1 MSCII
6 EIAIN
11 CPLRQTFDYLSDES
25 AHHWHKGMRA
35 RVSFAN
41 KIVIGIVTA
50 VKPLEEQD
58 RKLKPIIERLDD
70 NACLDKELFALILW
84 LSKYYHHP
92 IGDCFATA
100 LPKKIRL
107 GEPLQASQQT
117 IWQVTNNNAGKL
129 GQKQQKILAALQQ
142 YPEGLSEKALKNQ
155 LSSVKTSLK
164 GLEEKSLVTCFQQ
177 ADVEITQEIT
187 EKSWPLNDEQLQ
199 VCEIIEKKSDQFQPF
214 LLHGITGSGKTEIY
228 LTLAREQIKQGR
240 QVLILIPEIS
250 LSGQFVARFK
260 SGLTGRVVLSHSGIN
275 DSQRRQAWC
284 LANNGEV
291 DVIIGTRS
299 AVFMPLKRP
308 GLLIIDEEHDSAYK
322 QQDGLRYHARNILL
336 MRAKNLNVP
345 IVLGSA
351 TPSLESLYQVK
362 QGKYQLLE
370 LKNRAGN
377 AILPNVSL
385 IDLGVEPQAVLSQAL
400 QQKIQEHLQKQQQV
414 LLFINRR
421 GFAPVLMCHSCQWQA
436 QCKSCDAKMVVHQQ
450 RQQLFCHHCGLIQRL
465 PTNCPSCNAK
475 DLNTHGAGTEKIEQL
490 LQKMFLDTPV
500 LRIDRDTTQ
509 TVNAFDTLFQP
520 IRDGESAILVGTQ
533 MLAKGHDFHK
543 VTLVGI
549 LDADQGLFSAD
560 FRASEYLAQSI
571 VQVTGRSG
579 RGDLQGDVLIQTRQ
593 ISHPFWQQVLAQDYG
608 KLAEDLLA
616 ERISVQLPPASF
628 WAIWRA
634 ESPYAEQAMA
644 LLQEIADQLGQPNQ
658 VQLMGPVPALMEKR
672 AGRYRAQLVFCSQSR
687 NALHRLID
695 IAMDNISRN
704 KLARKVRWSLDI
716 DPIELL

>member
-1 MSCII
+1 MSCIV

-25 AHHWHKGMRA
+25 ARHWHKGMRA
-35 RVSFAN
+35 KVSFAN
-41 KIVIGIVTA
+41 KTVIGIVTA

-70 NACLDKELFALILW
+70 TASLDKELFALIVW
-84 LSKYYHHP
+84 LSRYYHHP

-100 LPKKIRL
+100 LPKKIRQ
-107 GEPLQASQQT
+107 GEPLQANQQT
-117 IWQVTNNNAGKL
+117 IWKIVNHNPSKL
-129 GQKQQKILAALQQ
+129 GQKQQQILAALQQ
-142 YPEGLSEKALKNQ
+142 HPDGLSEKQLKTN
-155 LSSVKTSLK
+155 LGSVKTSLQ
-164 GLEEKSLVTCFQQ
+164 GLEEKSLVTNFQQ

-187 EKSWPLNDEQLQ
+187 EKSWPLNDDQLRI
-199 VCEIIEKKSDQFQPF
+199 CKIIEQKIEQFQPF
-214 LLHGITGSGKTEIY
+214 LLHGITGSGKTEVY
-228 LTLAREQIKQGR
+228 LTLAREQIKQGK

-275 DSQRRQAWC
+275 DSQRKQAWC
-284 LANNGEV
+284 LANSGEV

-336 MRAKNLNVP
+336 MRAKNLNIP

-377 AILPNVSL
+377 AALPNVSL
-385 IDLGVEPQAVLSQAL
+385 IDLSLEPQAFISQAL
-400 QQKIQEHLQKQQQV
+400 QQKIQQHLQKQQQV

-465 PTNCPSCNAK
+465 PKQCPSCNAE
-475 DLNTHGAGTEKIEQL
+475 DLNTYGAGTEKIEQL
-490 LQKMFLDTPV
+490 LQKLFPDTPV

-520 IRDGESAILVGTQ
+520 IRDGQSAILVGTQ

-579 RGDLQGDVLIQTRQ
+579 RGEQQGDVLIQTRQ

-695 IAMDNISRN
+695 VAMDNISRS

>member
-1 MSCII
+1 MTCIV
-6 EIAIN
+6 EIAIS

-25 AHHWHKGMRA
+25 AQLWHKGMRT
-35 RVSFAN
+35 RVSFGN
-41 KIVIGIVTA
+41 KTIVGIVTA
-50 VKPLEEQD
+50 IKPLEKQN
-58 RKLKPIIERLDD
+58 RKLKPILERLDD
-70 NACLDKELFALILW
+70 SACIDKELFELIVW
-84 LSKYYHHP
+84 LSRYYHHP
-92 IGDCFATA
+92 IGDCFATT
-100 LPKKIRL
+100 LPKKIRQ
-107 GEPLQASQQT
+107 GESLQADQQT
-117 IWQVTNNNAGKL
+117 IWQIVNHNPRKL
-129 GQKQQKILAALQQ
+129 GQKQQQILAALQQ
-142 YPEGLSEKALKNQ
+142 HPKGLSEKQLKTN
-155 LSSVKTSLK
+155 LGSVKTSLQ
-164 GLEEKSLVTCFQQ
+164 GLEKKSLVTHIQQ
-177 ADVEITQEIT
+177 ADVEMTNEIT
-187 EKSWPLNDEQLQ
+187 EKSWPLNDDQLRICKTIEQ
-199 VCEIIEKKSDQFQPF
+199 KNDQFQPF
-214 LLHGITGSGKTEIY
+214 LLHGITGSGKTEVY
-228 LTLAREQIKQGR
+228 LKLAREQIKQGK

-260 SGLTGRVVLSHSGIN
+260 AGLTGRVVLSHSGIN
-275 DSQRRQAWC
+275 DSQRKQAWC

-308 GLLIIDEEHDSAYK
+308 GLVIIDEEHDSAYK

-336 MRAKNLNVP
+336 MRAKNLNIP
-345 IVLGSA
+345 IILGSA

-362 QGKYQLLE
+362 LGKYQLLE

-377 AILPNVSL
+377 AVLPSVSL
-385 IDLGVEPQAVLSQAL
+385 IDLSLEPQAVISQAL
-400 QQKIQEHLQKQQQV
+400 QQKIQQHLQKQQQV

-465 PTNCPSCNAK
+465 PTHCPSCNAE
-475 DLNTHGAGTEKIEQL
+475 DLNTYGAGTEKIEQL
-490 LQKMFLDTPV
+490 LQKLFPGTPV

-520 IRDGESAILVGTQ
+520 IRDGQSAILVGTQ

-560 FRASEYLAQSI
+560 FRANEYLAQSI

-579 RGDLQGDVLIQTRQ
+579 RGELQGDVLIQTRQ
-593 ISHPFWQQVLAQDYG
+593 INHPFWQQVLAQDYG
-608 KLAEDLLA
+608 KLAEVLLA
-616 ERISVQLPPASF
+616 ERINVQLPPASF

-634 ESPYAEQAMA
+634 ESPYSEQAMA

-687 NALHRLID
+687 NALHRLVD
-695 IAMDNISRN
+695 VAMDNISRS

>member
-1 MSCII
+1 MSCIV

-11 CPLRQTFDYLSDES
+11 CPLRQTFDYLSDEPAS
-25 AHHWHKGMRA
+25 HWQKGMRA
-35 RVSFAN
+35 KIPFAN
-41 KIVIGIVTA
+41 KTVVGIVTA
-50 VKPLEEQD
+50 VKTADQQD
-58 RKLKPIIERLDD
+58 RKLKNVIERLDI
-70 NACLDKELFALILW
+70 APCVDKELFALINW
-84 LSKYYHHP
+84 LSRYYHHP

-100 LPKKIRL
+100 LPKKIRS
-107 GEPLQASQQT
+107 GENIDPAQQT
-117 IWQVTNNNAGKL
+117 IWQAKTGNGEKL
-129 GQKQQKILAALQQ
+129 GQKQLSIVKTLQQ
-142 YPEGLSEKALKNQ
+142 YPEGLSETELKKLFGNVKPSLQGLLEKALLQN
-155 LSSVKTSLK
+155 
-164 GLEEKSLVTCFQQ
+164 FQQ
-177 ADVEITQEIT
+177 ADVERST
-187 EKSWPLNDEQLQ
+187 EDPEKNWPLNPQQLHICQ
-199 VCEIIEKKSDQFQPF
+199 VIQQKNSEFQPF
-214 LLHGITGSGKTEIY
+214 LLHGITGSGKTEVY
-228 LTLAREQIKQGR
+228 LSLAREQIKQGK

-260 SGLTGRVVLSHSGIN
+260 QGLTGRVVLSHSGIN
-275 DSQRRQAWC
+275 DNQRKQVWC
-284 LANNGEV
+284 LAHSGEV

-336 MRAKNLNVP
+336 MRAKNLNIP
-345 IVLGSA
+345 IILGSA
-351 TPSLESLYQVK
+351 TPSLESLYQAK
-362 QGKYQLLE
+362 LGKYQLLA
-370 LKNRAGN
+370 LKKRAGN
-377 AILPNVSL
+377 ATLPDVSL
-385 IDLGVEPQAVLSQAL
+385 IDLNIAPQAVISQEL
-400 QQKIQEHLQKQQQV
+400 QLKIQQHLQKQQQV

-436 QCKSCDAKMVVHQQ
+436 QCPSCDAKMVVHQQ

-465 PTNCPSCNAK
+465 PTRCPSCNVE
-475 DLNTHGAGTEKIEQL
+475 DLNTYGAGTEKIEQI
-490 LQKMFLDTPV
+490 LQKLFPETPV

-509 TVNAFDTLFQP
+509 TVNAFEKLFQP
-520 IRDGESAILVGTQ
+520 IRDGQSAILVGTQ

-571 VQVTGRSG
+571 VQVTGRAG
-579 RGDLQGDVLIQTRQ
+579 RGNVQGEVLIQTRQ
-593 ISHPFWQQVLAQDYG
+593 IAHPFWQQVLAQDYR
-608 KLAEDLLA
+608 KLAEEMLT

-644 LLQEIADQLGQPNQ
+644 LLQEISDKLANQ
-658 VQLMGPVPALMEKR
+658 NHVQIMGPAPALMEKR

-695 IAMDNISRN
+695 EAMNNLSRS
-704 KLARKVRWSLDI
+704 KQARKVRWSLDI

>member
-11 CPLRQTFDYLSDES
+11 CPLRQTFDYLSDEP
-25 AHHWHKGMRA
+25 ARVWQTGMRA
-35 RVSFAN
+35 KVSFAN
-41 KIVIGIVTA
+41 KDVIGIVTA
-50 VKPLEEQD
+50 IKTTDEQD

-70 NACLDKELFALILW
+70 TACLDKELFDLILW
-84 LSKYYHHP
+84 LSRYYHHP

-100 LPKKIRL
+100 LPKKIRQ
-107 GEPLQASQQT
+107 GESLQTNQQT
-117 IWQVTNNNAGKL
+117 VWQVVNHSSVKL
-129 GQKQQKILAALQQ
+129 SQKQQQILEALQQ
-142 YPEGLSEKALKNQ
+142 YPNGLSENVLKNK
-155 LSSVKTSLK
+155 LGSVKSSLK
-164 GLEEKSLVTCFQQ
+164 GLEEKSLVTSFQQ
-177 ADVEITQEIT
+177 TDVEMTHEIT
-187 EKSWPLNDEQLQ
+187 EKSWPLNDDQLQ
-199 VCEIIEKKSDQFQPF
+199 ICQNIGQKIDQFQPF
-214 LLHGITGSGKTEIY
+214 LLHGITGSGKTEVY
-228 LTLAREQIKQGR
+228 LTLAREQIKQSK

-260 SGLTGRVVLSHSGIN
+260 AGLTGRVVLSHSAIN
-275 DSQRRQAWC
+275 DTQRKQAWC
-284 LANNGEV
+284 LANSGEV

-336 MRAKNLNVP
+336 MRAKNLNIP

-351 TPSLESLYQVK
+351 TPSLESLHQVK
-362 QGKYQLLE
+362 LGKYQLLE
-370 LKNRAGN
+370 LKKRAGN
-377 AILPNVSL
+377 AALPNVSL
-385 IDLGVEPQAVLSQAL
+385 IDLSLEPQAVISQAL
-400 QQKIQEHLQKQQQV
+400 QQKIQQHLQKQQQV

-465 PTNCPSCNAK
+465 PTQCPSCNAE
-475 DLNTHGAGTEKIEQL
+475 DLNTYGAGTEKIEQL
-490 LQKMFLDTPV
+490 LQKLFSDTQV

-509 TVNAFDTLFQP
+509 SVNAFDNLFQP

-571 VQVTGRSG
+571 VQVTGRAG
-579 RGDLQGDVLIQTRQ
+579 RGEVQGEVLIQTRQ

-608 KLAEDLLA
+608 KLAEDLLN
-616 ERISVQLPPASF
+616 ERISMQLPPASF

-634 ESPYAEQAMA
+634 ESPFAEQAIS
-644 LLQEIADQLGQPNQ
+644 LLQEISDQLGQPSH
-658 VQLMGPVPALMEKR
+658 VQIMGPVPALMEKR

-695 IAMDNISRN
+695 VAMENISRS

>member
-1 MSCII
+1 MSCIV

-25 AHHWHKGMRA
+25 ARLWRKGMRA
-35 RVSFAN
+35 RVSFSN
-41 KIVIGIVTA
+41 KTVIGIVTA
-50 VKPLEEQD
+50 IKPLEKQD
-58 RKLKPIIERLDD
+58 RKLKPILERLDD
-70 NACLDKELFALILW
+70 TACLDKELFALTLW
-84 LSKYYHHP
+84 LSRYYHHP

-100 LPKKIRL
+100 LPKKIRH
-107 GEPLQASQQT
+107 GELQQANKQT
-117 IWQVTNNNAGKL
+117 VWQIVDNKPCKL
-129 GQKQQKILAALQQ
+129 GKKQQQILAALQQ
-142 YPEGLSEKALKNQ
+142 NPEGLPETELKTK
-155 LSSVKTSLK
+155 LGSIKTSLQ
-164 GLEEKSLVTCFQQ
+164 GLEEKSLVTCFEQ
-177 ADVEITQEIT
+177 ADIEFTHENT
-187 EKSWPLNDEQLQ
+187 EKSWPLNNDQLKI
-199 VCEIIEKKSDQFQPF
+199 CKIIKQKTDQFQPF
-214 LLHGITGSGKTEIY
+214 LLHGITGSGKTEVY
-228 LTLAREQIKQGR
+228 LSLAREQIKRGK

-275 DSQRRQAWC
+275 DSQRKQAWC
-284 LANNGEV
+284 LANSGDV

-308 GLLIIDEEHDSAYK
+308 GLVIIDEEHDSAYK
-322 QQDGLRYHARNILL
+322 QQDGLRYHARNVLL

-362 QGKYQLLE
+362 LGKYQLLE

-377 AILPNVSL
+377 AALPNVSM
-385 IDLGVEPQAVLSQAL
+385 IDMNIEPKAIISQAL
-400 QQKIQEHLQKQQQV
+400 QQKIQQHLHKQQQV

-421 GFAPVLMCHSCQWQA
+421 GFAPVLVCHSCQWQA

-450 RQQLFCHHCGLIQRL
+450 RQQLFCHHCGLIRRL
-465 PTNCPSCNAK
+465 PKQCPSCNAE
-475 DLNTHGAGTEKIEQL
+475 DLSTYGAGTEKIEQL
-490 LQKMFLDTPV
+490 LQKIFPKTPV

-509 TVNAFDTLFQP
+509 NVNAFETLFQP
-520 IRDGESAILVGTQ
+520 IHDGQSAILVGTQ
-533 MLAKGHDFHK
+533 MLVKGHDFHK

-560 FRASEYLAQSI
+560 FRANEYLAQSI
-571 VQVTGRSG
+571 LQVTGRSG
-579 RGDLQGDVLIQTRQ
+579 RGELQGDVLIQTRQ
-593 ISHPFWQQVLAQDYG
+593 ISHPFWEQVLAQDYG
-608 KLAEDLLA
+608 KLAEDLLN
-616 ERISVQLPPASF
+616 ERINVQLPPASF

-634 ESPYAEQAMA
+634 ESPYAEQAIA

-695 IAMDNISRN
+695 VAMQNISRS

>member
-1 MSCII
+1 MSCIVK
-6 EIAIN
+6 IAIN
-11 CPLRQTFDYLSDES
+11 TPIRQTFDYLSDEP
-25 AHHWHKGMRA
+25 ARVWQPGMRA
-35 RVSFAN
+35 KVSFGN
-41 KIVIGIVTA
+41 KTVVGIVTEI
-50 VKPLEEQD
+50 KTIIEQD
-58 RKLKPIIERLDD
+58 RKLKPIIERIDD
-70 NACLDKELFALILW
+70 AACLDHELFALILW
-84 LSKYYHHP
+84 LSRYYHHP

-100 LPKKIRL
+100 LPKKIRQ
-107 GEPLQASQQT
+107 GESLQATQQT
-117 IWQVTNNNAGKL
+117 FWQVHNNHPDKL
-129 GQKQQKILAALQQ
+129 GQKQQQIFEALQQ
-142 YPEGLSEKALKNQ
+142 YPKGLSETVLKNKFG
-155 LSSVKTSLK
+155 SVKSSLK
-164 GLEEKSLVTCFQQ
+164 GLEEKSVVTRYQQ
-177 ADVEITQEIT
+177 ADVEVTQEIT
-187 EKSWPLNDEQLQ
+187 EKNWPLNDDQLEICQKIEQ
-199 VCEIIEKKSDQFQPF
+199 KNDQFQPF
-214 LLHGITGSGKTEIY
+214 LLHGITGSGKTEVY
-228 LTLAREQIKQGR
+228 LTLAREQMKQGK

-250 LSGQFVARFK
+250 LSGQFVERFK
-260 SGLTGRVVLSHSGIN
+260 AGLTGRVLLSHSGIN
-275 DSQRRQAWC
+275 DGQRKQVWC
-284 LANNGEV
+284 LANSGQA

-308 GLLIIDEEHDSAYK
+308 GLVIIDEEHDSAYK

-336 MRAKNLNVP
+336 MRAKNLNIP

-370 LKNRAGN
+370 LKKRAGN
-377 AILPNVSL
+377 AALPQVSL
-385 IDLGVEPQAVLSQAL
+385 IDMSLEPQSVISQGL
-400 QQKIQEHLQKQQQV
+400 QQKIRQHLQKQQQV

-465 PTNCPSCNAK
+465 PSRCPSCDAE

-490 LQKMFLDTPV
+490 LQTMFPDTPV

-509 TVNAFDTLFQP
+509 TVNAFDNLFQP
-520 IRDGESAILVGTQ
+520 IRDGKSAVLVGTQ

-571 VQVTGRSG
+571 VQVTGRAG
-579 RGDLQGDVLIQTRQ
+579 RGEVQGEVLIQTRQ
-593 ISHPFWQQVLAQDYG
+593 ISHPFWQQVLAQDYS
-608 KLAEDLLA
+608 KLAEGLLN
-616 ERISVQLPPASF
+616 ERITIQLPPASF

-634 ESPYAEQAMA
+634 ESPFAEQAITF
-644 LLQEIADQLGQPNQ
+644 LQEISDQLGQPNH
-658 VQLMGPVPALMEKR
+658 VQIMGPVPALMEKR

-687 NALHRLID
+687 NALHQLID
-695 IAMDNISRN
+695 LAMHNISRS
-704 KLARKVRWSLDI
+704 KLGRKVRWSLDI